1 MIFNKEECQVATFRD
16 ITNLKKLAKIE
27 AENKLLQLLSSS
39 VTHEMVTPL
48 KCIINFSESLIK
60 ELRNSPKKTEAELIL
75 TTSILLLAQTKLLLD
90 KNMLEHDLF
99 VPNFEISP
107 INKTVSDAVSILEK

>member
-16 ITNLKKLAKIE
+16 VTNIKKLARIE
-27 AENKLLQLLSSS
+27 ADNKLLQLLSSS

-60 ELRNSPKKTEAELIL
+60 ELRNSPKKIEAELIL
-75 TTSILLLAQTKLLLD
+75 TTSKLLLAETKLLLD

-99 VPNFEISP
+99 IPNLEISP
-107 INKTVSDAVSILEK
+107 MNKTVSDAVSILEK